1 MIPDILGWER
11 ALPWLMLALLGGYFA
26 GSIPMGLIVSRLFGL
41 ADPRGV
47 GSGNIG
53 ATNVLRA
60 GGRGAAALTLLLD
73 LAKGLGPA
81 WLAGSWGPL
90 AAAAAGAG
98 AVIGHCMP
106 VWLGFRGGKGV
117 ATALGA
123 ALAWYWP
130 AALAGALVWVLVV
143 AATRYVSLGSI
154 LGALVVVAALA
165 WREQWDFI
173 PAAVPVALLV
183 AARHSA
189 NIRRL
194 IAGTESRINLVAR
207 SPGAK

>member
-11 ALPWLMLALLGGYFA
+11 AVPWLMLALFGGYFA
-26 GSIPMGLIVSRLFGL
+26 GSIPMGLLVSRLFGL

-73 LAKGLGPA
+73 LGKGLVPVL
-81 WLAGSWGPL
+81 LAGSWGPL

-123 ALAWYWP
+123 ALAWHWP
-130 AALAGALVWVLVV
+130 AALAGLLVWLLAVV
-143 AATRYVSLGSI
+143 ATRYVSLGSI
-154 LGALVVVAALA
+154 LGALTVVAVLA
-165 WREQWDFI
+165 WSEQWDLM
-173 PAAVPVALLV
+173 PAAAPVALLV
-183 AARHSA
+183 VARHAA

-194 IAGTESRINLVAR
+194 VTGKESRISLGRKPPA
-207 SPGAK
+207 

>member
-11 ALPWLMLALLGGYFA
+11 ALPWLMLALVGGYFA
-26 GSIPMGLIVSRLFGL
+26 GSIPMGLLVSRFLGL

-60 GGRGAAALTLLLD
+60 GGRGAAALTMLLD
-73 LAKGLGPA
+73 LGKGLAPVM
-81 WLAGSWGPL
+81 LAGSWGPL

-106 VWLGFRGGKGV
+106 VWLSFRGGKGV

-123 ALAWYWP
+123 ALAWHWP
-130 AALAGALVWVLVV
+130 AALAGFLVWLLAVS
-143 AATRYVSLGSI
+143 ATRYVSLGSI
-154 LGALVVVAALA
+154 LGALTVVAVLA
-165 WREQWDFI
+165 WNEQWDLM
-173 PAAVPVALLV
+173 PAAAPVALLV
-183 AARHSA
+183 VARHAA
-189 NIRRL
+189 NIRRMME
-194 IAGTESRINLVAR
+194 GTESRISLGKK
-207 SPGAK
+207 SPE